1 MKLIQILTEAVRQKA
16 SDVHLKVGIPPM
28 VRVHG
33 NLRLIYPGAD
43 PITKE
48 FVEEVCTQLLN
59 EKTLEE
65 LHQNKEVDVAYSVS
79 KLGRFRANLFQ
90 QRGSIA
96 LVIRNIPYH
105 IPSLG
110 ELCLP
115 PTIEKLTD
123 LDRGLILFTGETG
136 SGKSTSLAAF
146 VNTINKKY
154 QKHIITIEDP
164 IEYLI
169 PDHKSVITQRE
180 VGVDTAGFQAALR
193 ASLRQDPD
201 VILIG
206 ELRDAETIQTAMMA
220 AETGH
225 LVLSTLHTLDT
236 KEAILRILSYF
247 QPYQH
252 PQIQLQLTTCLKGI
266 VSQRLLSRK
275 DGSGF
280 VPAVEIMINNGRV
293 SEYIM
298 QLERLK
304 EITVAIEESHISYG
318 MQSFDQSLAMLLK
331 EGLIDQTEALKA
343 SSAPGDF
350 ELKLQGIYSLSRND
364 LRAGDDIAVK
374 EEATLHKMQLET
386 VLRKEENDPSIK
398 LHRKKKI

>member
-1 MKLIQILTEAVRQKA
+1 MTLIQLLTEAVRQKA
-16 SDVHLKVGIPPM
+16 SDVHIKVGIPPM

-33 NLRLIYPGAD
+33 YLRPLYAGAD
-43 PITKE
+43 IITKA
-48 FVEEVCTQLLN
+48 FVEEICEHLLTERN
-59 EKTLEE
+59 KQVLLE
-65 LHQNKEVDVAYSVS
+65 NKEVDVAYSIS

-105 IPSLG
+105 IPSLS
-110 ELCLP
+110 ELHLP
-115 PTIEKLTD
+115 KIIEKLTD

-136 SGKSTSLAAF
+136 SGKSTSLASF
-146 VNTINKKY
+146 VNAINKKY

-164 IEYLI
+164 IEYLV

-180 VGVDTAGFQAALR
+180 VGVDTSGFHEALR

-206 ELRDAETIQTAMMA
+206 ELRDAETLQTAMMA

-225 LVLSTLHTLDT
+225 LVLSTLHTLDA
-236 KEAILRILSYF
+236 KEAVLRILSYF
-247 QPYQH
+247 QPHQH
-252 PQIQLQLTTCLKGI
+252 SQIQVQLTTCLKAI
-266 VSQRLLSRK
+266 VAQRLLSKK

-280 VPAVEIMINNGRV
+280 VPAVEVMINNSRI

-298 QLERLK
+298 DISRLR
-304 EITVAIEESHISYG
+304 EITHAIEESHVSYG
-318 MQSFDQSLAMLLK
+318 MQSFDQCLAILLK
-331 EGLIDQTEALKA
+331 DGLIDETEALKA
-343 SSAPGDF
+343 ASSPNDF
-350 ELKLQGIYSLSRND
+350 ELKLRGIYSVSRND
-364 LRAGDDIAVK
+364 LLSSHDLPVK
-374 EEATLHKMQLET
+374 EDNTVHKLQLET
-386 VLRKEENDPSIK
+386 ILKKDTTDSSIK

>member
-1 MKLIQILTEAVRQKA
+1 VTLIQLLTEAVRQKA
-16 SDVHLKVGIPPM
+16 SDVHIKVGIPPM

-33 NLRLIYPGAD
+33 YLRPLYAGAD
-43 PITKE
+43 IITKA
-48 FVEEVCTQLLN
+48 FVEEICEHLLTERN
-59 EKTLEE
+59 KQVLLE
-65 LHQNKEVDVAYSVS
+65 NKEVDVAYSIS

-105 IPSLG
+105 IPSLS
-110 ELCLP
+110 ELHLP
-115 PTIEKLTD
+115 KIIEKLTD

-136 SGKSTSLAAF
+136 SGKSTSLASF
-146 VNTINKKY
+146 VNAINKKY

-164 IEYLI
+164 IEYLV

-180 VGVDTAGFQAALR
+180 VGVDTSGFHEALR

-206 ELRDAETIQTAMMA
+206 ELRDAETLQTAMMA

-225 LVLSTLHTLDT
+225 LVLSTLHTLDA
-236 KEAILRILSYF
+236 KEAVLRILSYF
-247 QPYQH
+247 QPHQH
-252 PQIQLQLTTCLKGI
+252 SQIQVQLTTCLKAI
-266 VSQRLLSRK
+266 VAQRLLSKK

-280 VPAVEIMINNGRV
+280 VPAVEVMINNSRI

-298 QLERLK
+298 DISRLR
-304 EITVAIEESHISYG
+304 EITHAIEESHVSYG
-318 MQSFDQSLAMLLK
+318 MQSFDQCLAILLK
-331 EGLIDQTEALKA
+331 DGLIDETEALKA
-343 SSAPGDF
+343 ASSPNDF
-350 ELKLQGIYSLSRND
+350 ELKLRGIYSVSRND
-364 LRAGDDIAVK
+364 LLSSHDLPVK
-374 EEATLHKMQLET
+374 EDNTVHKLQLET
-386 VLRKEENDPSIK
+386 ILKKDTTDSSIK